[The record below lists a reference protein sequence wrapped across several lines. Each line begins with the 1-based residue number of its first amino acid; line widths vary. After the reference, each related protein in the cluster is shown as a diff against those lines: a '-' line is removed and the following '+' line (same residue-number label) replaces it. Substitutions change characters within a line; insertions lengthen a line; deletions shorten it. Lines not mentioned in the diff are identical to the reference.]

1 MNTIVRCVAVAALI
15 SGTSL
20 FAQDEDDLALVDDE
34 TTTADEAVPP
44 AEGEDEVIDIG
55 VGVGLQRP
63 GADKNK
69 FFYTLPEC
77 KRLEGAAE
85 VLKPGARDWSP
96 IAEGDHYPLGSAFRT
111 VGKET
116 RLTIAFGRECN
127 VIIIG
132 EASFGTRNQPLG
144 QPTRAISL
152 RSGIITVQLPMNLPD
167 GQFSVSAPGFTAV
180 NMAGNSRYRYAKTGD
195 GDEAVVRCVTG
206 TMSIEGRHFKIME
219 MHAANEVKIRT
230 SQDALFTGLYGTR
243 GDYMVKLEQGQ
254 IKITD
259 PETRA
264 SRIEEKFLEWKIS
277 PQTAVR
283 IHRAVPMLGQNMA
296 VTIMTFDATGELKN
310 RCAFTEKR
318 FEVNSGELAPVSKAK
333 QDELAKKAAE
343 AADTVAVDTEATE
356 AESSDD
362 SSSESDDAGA
372 ADDED
377 LNF

>member
-20 FAQDEDDLALVDDE
+20 FSQDEDDLALVDDE
-34 TTTADEAVPP
+34 ATTADEAVPP
-44 AEGEDEVIDIG
+44 ADGEDEVIDIG
-55 VGVGLQRP
+55 GGMRRSSS
-63 GADKNK
+63 DKNK

-77 KRLEGAAE
+77 QRLEGTAE
-85 VLKPGARDWSP
+85 VLKPGARDWEP
-96 IAEGDHYPLGSAFRT
+96 IAEGDHYPLGSAFRA

-116 RLTIAFGRECN
+116 RLTIAFGHECK
-127 VIIIG
+127 VVIIG

-144 QPTRAISL
+144 EPTRAISL
-152 RSGIITVQLPMNLPD
+152 RSGVITVQLPMNLPD

-195 GDEAVVRCVTG
+195 GDEAIVRCVTG
-206 TMSIEGRHFKIME
+206 TMSIEGRHFKIGE

-230 SQDALFTGLYGTR
+230 SQDALFTGIYGTR

-254 IKITD
+254 IKIRD
-259 PETRA
+259 PETGEG
-264 SRIEEKFLEWKIS
+264 RIEEKFLDWKMS

-296 VTIMTFDATGELKN
+296 VTIMTFEANGELKN
-310 RCAFTEKR
+310 RCAFTEHR

-333 QDELAKKAAE
+333 QEELSKKAAE
-343 AADTVAVDTEATE
+343 AADTVAVETEATE
-356 AESSDD
+356 TEAADD
-362 SSSESDDAGA
+362 SSSESGDSDA